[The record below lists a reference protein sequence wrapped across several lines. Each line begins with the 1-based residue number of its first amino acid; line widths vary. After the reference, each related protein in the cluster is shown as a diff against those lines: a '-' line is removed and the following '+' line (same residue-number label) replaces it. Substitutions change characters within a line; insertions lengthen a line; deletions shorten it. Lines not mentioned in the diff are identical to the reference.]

1 MQAQKDARAFE
12 PFSLVGVTIF
22 QIGTGARTPQGA
34 RFGRPTVFPF
44 WGHLTCLCVGA

>member
-22 QIGTGARTPQGA
+22 QILLVSWLGE
-34 RFGRPTVFPF
+34 
-44 WGHLTCLCVGA
+44 